1 MCVSFLLQKSSKK
14 NWYIYSE
21 LIHFV
26 SSNTYELGTTAIK
39 YRKGKEVVFCISRAC
54 LQKSSSLLQF
64 SLPSIDVYSQQ
75 VGTAGSSAC
84 LTAGGQPSLP
94 SHWRFS
100 GMRNKDFEI
109 PPTFLGG
116 WIKICDARADERV
129 RCRNATATSQSA
141 NATSSGQMEAGP
153 IYFLWE
159 LTWWLFA
166 GEKFIYTVPGSS

>member
-1 MCVSFLLQKSSKK
+1 MRVFPTTEVKQKKK

-21 LIHFV
+21 SIHFI
-26 SSNTYELGTTAIK
+26 SSNTYELDTTAIK

-94 SHWRFS
+94 SH
-100 GMRNKDFEI
+100 
-109 PPTFLGG
+109 
-116 WIKICDARADERV
+116 
-129 RCRNATATSQSA
+129 
-141 NATSSGQMEAGP
+141 
-153 IYFLWE
+153 
-159 LTWWLFA
+159 
-166 GEKFIYTVPGSS
+166 